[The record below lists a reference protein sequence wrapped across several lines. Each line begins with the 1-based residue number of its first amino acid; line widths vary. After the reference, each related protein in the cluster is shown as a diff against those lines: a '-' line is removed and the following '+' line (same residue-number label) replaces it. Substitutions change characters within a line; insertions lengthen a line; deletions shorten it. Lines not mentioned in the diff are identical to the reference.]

1 MVISWLGV
9 SRSIQVVDPD
19 KQACVSEIF
28 IFHPECGGR
37 GREGNGWIFLNWMG
51 RAGVFPGHCLPPE
64 MTALMGSS
72 FLGYPCSRGNSS
84 PAFALAQPQTW
95 SPGSNPQAWGP
106 QHPTRDSL
114 FCLLLLVS
122 SGVLRSTLKL
132 HVSLGGFPEFRK
144 AIILMVMGVR
154 VSSWGRMQVEISQD
168 KRNGGMVQER
178 AGPSSQAGPL
188 SLGRA

>member
-1 MVISWLGV
+1 M
-9 SRSIQVVDPD
+9 
-19 KQACVSEIF
+19 
-28 IFHPECGGR
+28 
-37 GREGNGWIFLNWMG
+37 
-51 RAGVFPGHCLPPE
+51 
-64 MTALMGSS
+64 MGSS
-72 FLGYPCSRGNSS
+72 FLGCPCSRGDSG
-84 PAFALAQPQTW
+84 PAFTPGQPQTW

-122 SGVLRSTLKL
+122 SGVPRSTLKL

-168 KRNGGMVQER
+168 KRNGGMAQER
-178 AGPSSQAGPL
+178 VGPSSQVPL
-188 SLGRA
+188 SSGRA